1 MLAATLGANLV
12 GSMLEG
18 RGMKSEI
25 PERETKMPGLGVIL
39 AGERTSRADEGT
51 IRVGQAF

>member
-1 MLAATLGANLV
+1 MLAARLGANLV

-25 PERETKMPGLGVIL
+25 PERETKIPALGVIL
-39 AGERTSRADEGT
+39 AGESTSRADVGT
-51 IRVGQAF
+51 IRVGQDF

>member
-51 IRVGQAF
+51 IRVGQDF